1 MSSTPEQPL
10 LFPSLEW
17 FRALQQ
23 LANADPELRRL
34 GSTDTTLGM
43 KVGAAIF
50 LVTFQA
56 FRCETIVP
64 GSDDDLLGV
73 DFALDMEVAQWQ
85 EMIENIK
92 THGSADRQHT
102 LNTLDLRTAGG
113 IANNATGDQY
123 RADLFFR
130 YNQTL
135 QHFFNLSAQLQTTFC
150 PTA

>member
-1 MSSTPEQPL
+1 MRSTGEHFV
-10 LFPSLEW
+10 LFPSLAW
-17 FRALQQ
+17 FQALQQ

-34 GSTDTTLGM
+34 GSTDTTMGI
-43 KVGAAIF
+43 KAGAAIF

-73 DFALDMEVAQWQ
+73 DFVLEMSLAQWQ
-85 EMIENIK
+85 EMLENIH

-102 LNTLDLRTAGG
+102 LNTLDMRTPGG
-113 IANNATGDQY
+113 IANNATGDQF

-135 QHFFNLSAQLQTTFC
+135 QHFFNLSAQLPTTFL
-150 PTA
+150 